1 MSIRIVTD
9 SNCDL
14 PEAIIDR
21 YNIAVVPFYINIGRQ
36 SYLDGLEMSR
46 AQFYEGLPHFD
57 HHPMTSVPGPGTVVK
72 MFEALAAEG
81 ATEVLAIHIGSSL
94 SAMVNSAR
102 LAAEEFD
109 TVPVRVFDSGNLTLG
124 TGLQVIAAAE
134 AVAQGRTMEEI
145 LAALHDMSRRTHC
158 FAALETVE
166 FLRRSGRL
174 TRFQSGLASV
184 LQIKPLL
191 KMNAGIYDMERV
203 RTNNGATQRLLDLT
217 EALGPLEQLAVVH
230 THNQERADALRELA
244 QHILPKEDVT
254 LSAAVTPVIGTH
266 IGPGAAGFVAVQ
278 ARDTQAFSAK
288 KEIEGDK

>member
-1 MSIRIVTD
+1 MSVRIVTD

-14 PEAIIDR
+14 PATIIDR
-21 YNIAVVPFYINIGRQ
+21 YKIAVIPFYINIGRQ
-36 SYLDGLEMSR
+36 SYLDGVDMSR
-46 AQFYEGLPHFD
+46 AQFYEGLPHFH
-57 HHPMTSVPGPGTVVK
+57 HHPMTSVPGPGTLVK
-72 MFEALAAEG
+72 MFEALAEEG
-81 ATEVLAIHIGSSL
+81 ATEILAIHISSSL

-109 TVPVRVFDSGNLTLG
+109 TVPVTVFDSGNLTLG
-124 TGLQVIAAAE
+124 TGLQVVAAAKS
-134 AVAQGRTMEEI
+134 AAQGRTMAEI
-145 LAALHDMSRRTHC
+145 LADLQDMSQRTYC

-191 KMNAGIYDMERV
+191 KMNAGNYDMERV

-230 THNQERADALRELA
+230 THKQERADALREQARHLF
-244 QHILPKEDVT
+244 PKEAVT
-254 LSAAVTPVIGTH
+254 FSAEVTPVIGTH

-278 ARDTQAFSAK
+278 ARDPETLSAEK
-288 KEIEGDK
+288 GKEEDE